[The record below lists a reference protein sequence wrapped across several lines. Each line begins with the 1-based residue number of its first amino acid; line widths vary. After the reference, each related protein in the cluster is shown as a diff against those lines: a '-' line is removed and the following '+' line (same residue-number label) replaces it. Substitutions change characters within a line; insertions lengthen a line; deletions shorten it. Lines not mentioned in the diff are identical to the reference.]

1 MMFSQVLLVIAVAVS
16 VARAAPSELQ
26 DGSLQTSEELHSKGL
41 SMAPA
46 ETTHQ
51 AREERSAYYQA
62 FRTSERAPQPR
73 YMYPG
78 ELSQTQNW
86 DQEAEWQVALDEK
99 LEKMQGYDER
109 FPLDS
114 TEQVNEMNLDM
125 LTMNTQDASSIET
138 LGMQVAASGKVT
150 DCVATIAKR
159 GIKIAFPTCKM
170 YLKES
175 IKFCKSAGGKKTHA
189 KVCKNML
196 GSIAIATNEC
206 DLLAQKKQLTN
217 EVCKTL
223 SPPKTSKAGCKAGQL
238 FGQVP
243 GSSTTPVCFNSPQS
257 KQSKTSQL
265 PLRMYKHHQGRKNQV
280 QLQGVTHPV
289 KDYNP
294 NNRKMK
300 ILEVHAIPIG
310 QGDCTV
316 IYCPNG
322 NDALLFDCGS
332 SQANMF
338 SAEDI
343 RGFFKNINS
352 ITVFISHGHS
362 DHYKLI
368 PDIFDT
374 DTIKKIKEVRV
385 GGPQNDYSC
394 NKIKSWLN
402 TVKGLGKTIVYETD
416 SSKIHKHDFCSE
428 TKIEFEIAVGD
439 QSSKNKNERGMVMK
453 MTCPTCKSSSL
464 LFPGDMEGPTADI
477 FADKIPGFLKTT
489 HYKMAHHGASTKA
502 NSKKWLTAIS
512 PLEVHVSHAYIG
524 KYGHPR
530 CDAMDI
536 LENLGTVGKTALLS
550 GTHQST
556 CVDTSTGTK
565 VPKNKDFH
573 DRVYSTAP
581 RTDAVCF
588 IVLSFD
594 ENKPA
599 ETDYY
604 CGKPSTFLTT
614 DSCDDEED

>member
-1 MMFSQVLLVIAVAVS
+1 MMFSQVLLVIAVVVS

-26 DGSLQTSEELHSKGL
+26 DGSLQTSAELHSKDL
-41 SMAPA
+41 RMAPA

-51 AREERSAYYQA
+51 AREQRSAYYQA
-62 FRTSERAPQPR
+62 FRTSERAPQPH

-114 TEQVNEMNLDM
+114 MEQVDEMNLDM
-125 LTMNTQDASSIET
+125 LTMDTQDASSIET
-138 LGMQVAASGKVT
+138 PGMQAAPPKKVT

-175 IKFCKSAGGKKTHA
+175 IKFCKSASGKKTHA
-189 KVCKNML
+189 KVCKSML

-206 DLLAQKKQLTN
+206 DLLAQKKKPTN

-223 SPPKTSKAGCKAGQL
+223 SPPKTSKASCKAGQL

-243 GSSTTPVCFNSPQS
+243 GSSTTPVCFNAPQS

-265 PLRMYKHHQGRKNQV
+265 PLRMYKHYQGRKNQV
-280 QLQGVTHPV
+280 QMMQGPHTRQ
-289 KDYNP
+289 KN
-294 NNRKMK
+294 

-338 SAEDI
+338 SAEYI
-343 RGFFKNINS
+343 QGFFKDIKS
-352 ITVFISHGHS
+352 ITVLISHGHS

-374 DTIKKIKEVRV
+374 DIVKKIKEVRV
-385 GGPQNDYSC
+385 GGPEKDYSC
-394 NKIKSWLN
+394 KKIKSWLN
-402 TVKGLGKTIVYETD
+402 IVKGLGKTIVYETD
-416 SSKIHKHDFCSE
+416 NSKVHKHDFCSE
-428 TKIEFEIAVGD
+428 TKIDFEIAVGD

-453 MTCPTCKSSSL
+453 ITCPSCKSSL
-464 LFPGDMEGPTADI
+464 LFPGDMEGPTADK
-477 FADKIPGFLKTT
+477 FPTQYPGFLTTT

-502 NSKKWLTAIS
+502 NSKTWLTAIS
-512 PLEVHVSHAYIG
+512 PLEVHISHAYIG

-536 LENLGTVGKTALLS
+536 LDALKTVGTTAPLS
-550 GTHQST
+550 GTHQYT
-556 CVDTSTGTK
+556 CVNTSTGSK
-565 VPKNKDFH
+565 VAKDSDIQH
-573 DRVYSTAP
+573 RVFNTAP
-581 RTDAVCF
+581 RTDVICF

-594 ENKPA
+594 TNKPA
-599 ETDYY
+599 ETKYY
-604 CGKPSTFLTT
+604 CDKPSKFLTA